1 MIEAGPRM
9 FVVEDGICGW
19 LEAIDDAGR
28 SLVPPGYEQPRRNTP
43 EGSLGFLAMTE
54 SVFGASHRFTASQ
67 PLLAPIGPGRTLK
80 RLRGSMPVLL
90 AMREP
95 GPLEV
100 PLGPDRGR
108 EVRDD
113 RVAIAIAAGQP
124 GRSRQWPFAALELT
138 IRAIGTEPL
147 TGRLLPLQIDVLDAQ
162 GTRFKIG
169 AMRAELMRNEVRLH
183 LNLSST
189 ARPAHPEGGK
199 PLSYQ
204 GMGPQKLLFYH
215 VSRMPAD
222 VEFTFEDLP
231 LP

>member
-1 MIEAGPRM
+1 MIEAEPRM
-9 FVVEDGICGW
+9 FAVEDGICGW
-19 LEAIDDAGR
+19 LEAVDDAGR

-43 EGSLGFLAMTE
+43 DGSVGSLAMTE
-54 SVFGASHRFTASQ
+54 SVFGAGHRIAASQ
-67 PLLAPIGPGRTLK
+67 SLRAPTGPGRTLK

-100 PLGPDRGR
+100 PLGQDRGD

-113 RVAIAIAAGQP
+113 RVAIAIGAGRP
-124 GRSRQWPFAALELT
+124 GRSRQWPFATVELT

-147 TGRLLPLQIDVLDAQ
+147 TARLLPLQIDVLDAQ
-162 GTRFKIG
+162 GTRFKFG
-169 AMRAELMRNEVRLH
+169 AMHAELRRDEVRLH

-189 ARPAHPEGGK
+189 ARPTRPKGENPPSSEGK
-199 PLSYQ
+199 
-204 GMGPQKLLFYH
+204 GPVKLLFYH

-222 VEFTFEDLP
+222 VDFTFEDLP